1 VEGLAEGW
9 TLLLKGI
16 DTSPIRPDVPPARA
30 LELVMLVVDTFTNR
44 EMVQLT
50 SEPDQSLERLA
61 HLLQEVGQY
70 LELLRDGLGPA

>member
-1 VEGLAEGW
+1 MRHQVSYSSAGSTAE
-9 TLLLKGI
+9 
-16 DTSPIRPDVPPARA
+16 
-30 LELVMLVVDTFTNR
+30 MLVVDTFTNR